1 MLAAGEIKKVGVMTY
16 DALGPGALDYLPC
29 RYGTSKLLFRGPR
42 RDLDQP
48 YLAFI
53 GGTETYGKFIKQP
66 FPAQVQDAIG
76 TNCVNF
82 GFPNAGIDAFAHDPF
97 VVNAA
102 TKAMVTVI
110 QVLGAQNMTN
120 RFYAVHPRRNDRFVS
135 ASQLLSTIYREVD
148 FADFHFNKHMLKRL
162 LLVSPDR
169 FETVKS
175 ELQQAWLARMR
186 LLLGQIKGK
195 TILFWLADHAPKL
208 NSDSE
213 DQTLGGDPLFVTREM
228 MDGIAPHATKVVE
241 VIASSEAMS
250 AGTEGMVFSQMEALA
265 AAEMMGP
272 GAHAEAAG
280 ALSEVIRTLD

>member
-1 MLAAGEIKKVGVMTY
+1 MLAVGELKKVGVMTY

-42 RDLDQP
+42 RDLEKP

-53 GGTETYGKFIKQP
+53 GGTETYGKFIEEP
-66 FPAQVQDAIG
+66 FPARIESAIG
-76 TNCVNF
+76 TSCVNF

-97 VVNAA
+97 VVSAA
-102 TKAMVTVI
+102 IKAKVTVI

-135 ASQLLSTIYREVD
+135 ASQLLNTIYREVD

-208 NSDSE
+208 NSESE
-213 DQTLGGDPLFVTREM
+213 DQELGSDPLFVTREM
-228 MDGIAPHATKVVE
+228 MDEISPYATSMVE
-241 VIASSEAMS
+241 VVACKKTNL
-250 AGTEGMVFSQMEALA
+250 AGTPGMVFSQMEAMA

-272 GAHAEAAG
+272 GAHAEAAD
-280 ALSEVIRTLD
+280 ALSDAITALI

>member
-1 MLAAGEIKKVGVMTY
+1 MTY

-42 RDLDQP
+42 RDLETP

-66 FPAQVQDAIG
+66 FAAQVEEAIG
-76 TNCVNF
+76 LTCANF
-82 GFPNAGIDAFAHDPF
+82 GLPNAGVDAFVHDPF
-97 VVNAA
+97 VVSAA
-102 TKAMVTVI
+102 AKAKVTVI

-148 FADFHFNKHMLKRL
+148 FADFHFTKHMLNRL
-162 LLVSPDR
+162 VMVSPDR
-169 FETVKS
+169 FETVRA

-186 LLLGQIKGK
+186 LMLGQIKGK
-195 TILFWLADHAPKL
+195 SILLWIADHAPQPKAAH
-208 NSDSE
+208 
-213 DQTLGGDPLFVTREM
+213 DQSCLGPDPLFVTREM
-228 MDGIAPHATKVVE
+228 MDEIKPHATKVVE
-241 VIASSEAMS
+241 VTVSKSAIS
-250 AGTEGMVFSQMEALA
+250 AGTEGMIFSQMEAMA

-272 GAHAEAAG
+272 DAHAEAAT
-280 ALSEVIRTLD
+280 ALIEAINDLD